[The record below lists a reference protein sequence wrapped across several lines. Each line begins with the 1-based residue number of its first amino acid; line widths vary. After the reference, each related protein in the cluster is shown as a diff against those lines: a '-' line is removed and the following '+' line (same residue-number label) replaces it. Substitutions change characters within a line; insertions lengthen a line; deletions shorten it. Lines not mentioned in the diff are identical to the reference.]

1 LRVRLVREAAALEQE
16 HSKPG
21 TGEPASH
28 ADARSSRA
36 GDADVCIHDC
46 VRGERS
52 CINQHVRDDF
62 STDEWSRGRSPKPV
76 VPDYCS
82 PIMAA
87 LKQTFAFIVTRLE
100 SERPIIFAVT

>member
-1 LRVRLVREAAALEQE
+1 
-16 HSKPG
+16 
-21 TGEPASH
+21 
-28 ADARSSRA
+28 
-36 GDADVCIHDC
+36 
-46 VRGERS
+46 
-52 CINQHVRDDF
+52 
-62 STDEWSRGRSPKPV
+62 V